1 MSLLIKI
8 PCILVAMVGL
18 QIAVT
23 PPHPPPS
30 SDERAPSTR
39 LEVIVKQ
46 RTGPFLVKSICWAA
60 AAAEAAVILATHA
73 PSLTLSQ
80 TVLSTLVRGRG
91 SDRIQLSPLFVF
103 GTLLTGLGGYI
114 RYRCYRALGR
124 LFTFEMSIRNDHKL
138 ITDGPYGIVR
148 HPGYTGILF
157 TITGII
163 CWHASSGS
171 WARECGALETTIGQ
185 VAAGIYLGMVSVI
198 TTGLMSRM
206 SKEDAALRETFP
218 KEWDQWAAKVPY
230 KLIPWVY

>member
-1 MSLLIKI
+1 
-8 PCILVAMVGL
+8 MVGL

-163 CWHASSGS
+163 CWHESSGQIGFMGERVWS
-171 WARECGALETTIGQ
+171 IGNDNRTGRGGDISGHGFSYHNGIDEPHVKGRRGVARNIPE
-185 VAAGIYLGMVSVI
+185 GM
-198 TTGLMSRM
+198 GPMGR
-206 SKEDAALRETFP
+206 
-218 KEWDQWAAKVPY
+218 
-230 KLIPWVY
+230 